1 MSDSSLQLV
10 RGTLDLLVLK
20 ALSWGPRH
28 GYAVS
33 QWIKGVTD
41 GALLVEEGSLYPALQ
56 RIQRKGW
63 IRSRWGVSDTGR
75 RARFYE
81 LTPTGE
87 ERLARE
93 VHVWQRYTAAVE
105 RAVSAP
111 EWEVD

>member
-33 QWIKGVTD
+33 QWIKGVTE

-81 LTPTGE
+81 LTPVGE
-87 ERLARE
+87 ERR
-93 VHVWQRYTAAVE
+93 
-105 RAVSAP
+105 
-111 EWEVD
+111 